1 MYYLFLPLMNTFLNH
16 NDVHEPKLH
25 RAAEG
30 NKPNHLREKKKGD
43 LIEASMIITGKED
56 VEPESLFTTAD
67 NITRTLTEVITAME
81 IESVEELFL
90 LSELLTTRIVFL
102 LTLRRR
108 PLSTLSRIDWT
119 TSFET
124 WKTKRYQLILAL
136 SLIHI

>member
-1 MYYLFLPLMNTFLNH
+1 
-16 NDVHEPKLH
+16 
-25 RAAEG
+25 
-30 NKPNHLREKKKGD
+30 
-43 LIEASMIITGKED
+43 
-56 VEPESLFTTAD
+56 
-67 NITRTLTEVITAME
+67 ME

-124 WKTKRYQLILAL
+124 WKTKRYQLILAHQQQVT
-136 SLIHI
+136 SNK